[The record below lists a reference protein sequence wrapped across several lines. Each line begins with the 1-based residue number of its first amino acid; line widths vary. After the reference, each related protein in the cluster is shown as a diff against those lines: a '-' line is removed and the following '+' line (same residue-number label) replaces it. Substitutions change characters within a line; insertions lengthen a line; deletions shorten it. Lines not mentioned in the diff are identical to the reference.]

1 MTCLRI
7 LGVHGVK
14 NHQGG
19 LEPAVAAERLA
30 GWWTSAVRKGL
41 GLSEYGE
48 SLLTINMA
56 YYAHRLHL
64 GTAQGEDDPGLLDPD
79 VQELI
84 VSWSKLCG
92 APQETAQGWLGSPAR
107 AAADWVACKWGLD
120 QKIVRILAAAFFR
133 EVQTY
138 FTDADR
144 RTAATNDVA
153 AAVESTAPQVII
165 AHSLGSAVIYETLW
179 AHAHPPIDLLIT
191 IGSPLAMPD
200 IVYHRLR
207 PHAGPRGR
215 PPGVVRWINISDP
228 GDFIAIPVGGISG
241 SFRNVGADLTDA
253 IGAFDF
259 HQVGKYLRCGAT
271 AGALAAYL
279 PSTDVPGAGGWPAA
293 VRQPPSR

>member
-1 MTCLRI
+1 MTRLRI

-19 LEPAVAAERLA
+19 LEPAKAAERLA
-30 GWWTSAVRKGL
+30 GWWSSSVRKGL
-41 GLSEYGE
+41 GFSEDGE
-48 SLLTINMA
+48 DPLTVNMA

-64 GTAQGEDDPGLLDPD
+64 GTAQGEDDPDFLDPD

-84 VSWSKLCG
+84 VSWAKLCG
-92 APQETAQGWLGSPAR
+92 APQETAQGWLSSPAR
-107 AAADWVACKWGLD
+107 AAVDWVALKWGLD
-120 QKIVRILAAAFFR
+120 HKVARILAAAFFR

-144 RTAATNDVA
+144 RTAATDDVA
-153 AAVESTAPQVII
+153 TAVDSTAPQVII

-207 PHAGPRGR
+207 PHAGSRGR
-215 PPGVVRWINISDP
+215 PPGVARWINIADP
-228 GDFIAIPVGGISG
+228 GDFIAIPIRGISR
-241 SFRNVGADLTDA
+241 SFRNVDADLTDA
-253 IGAFDF
+253 IGAFGF
-259 HQVGKYLRCGAT
+259 HQVSKYLRCGAT
-271 AGALAAYL
+271 AGVLAAYL
-279 PSTDVPGAGGWPAA
+279 PSADDC
-293 VRQPPSR
+293 PS